1 MSIAKG
7 SLPDTSGII
16 VPILA
21 SFMFF
26 IDVSRARPLVTL
38 PSMMDV
44 SDSVTYDEGEM
55 AVLFC
60 SVDNLGDH
68 TVVWRKLP
76 QSAPLTIG
84 SKSWTRDKRI
94 HSEHVPNSSQWNLV
108 VENVTVS
115 DAGQYECHVSKRKS
129 QLRHR
134 VSLIVKA
141 KPVPQLPRIEIGGEN
156 LLRSGET
163 LQLTCNATLVDV
175 SSERITWLKD
185 NIVLNLW
192 QVLKERNTKGNG
204 KPLLAEKD
212 ERFSIYT
219 TMTVNSQGMGSI
231 SSKLDIKDVRVG
243 DSGVYLCRSTER
255 AQMAGV
261 KVEVQGSPSMKRA
274 DKTHWTHTI
283 NHQDSDKLD
292 KNYYTNKD
300 KINREETLRERS
312 TNQNQR
318 NTASF
323 LQCNQL
329 NFTLL
334 FCLLL
339 GTFLYRSEHRIFINL
354 D

>member
-1 MSIAKG
+1 IFS
-7 SLPDTSGII
+7 SG
-16 VPILA
+16 
-21 SFMFF
+21 
-26 IDVSRARPLVTL
+26 
-38 PSMMDV
+38 
-44 SDSVTYDEGEM
+44 
-55 AVLFC
+55 
-60 SVDNLGDH
+60 
-68 TVVWRKLP
+68 
-76 QSAPLTIG
+76 
-84 SKSWTRDKRI
+84 
-94 HSEHVPNSSQWNLV
+94 
-108 VENVTVS
+108 
-115 DAGQYECHVSKRKS
+115 
-129 QLRHR
+129 
-134 VSLIVKA
+134 
-141 KPVPQLPRIEIGGEN
+141 IEIGGEN

-185 NIVLNLW
+185 
-192 QVLKERNTKGNG
+192 G

-300 KINREETLRERS
+300 RINREETLRERS

>member
-1 MSIAKG
+1 MSFTFELQ
-7 SLPDTSGII
+7 SQ
-16 VPILA
+16 
-21 SFMFF
+21 
-26 IDVSRARPLVTL
+26 
-38 PSMMDV
+38 
-44 SDSVTYDEGEM
+44 
-55 AVLFC
+55 
-60 SVDNLGDH
+60 
-68 TVVWRKLP
+68 VVWRKLP

-185 NIVLNLW
+185 
-192 QVLKERNTKGNG
+192 G

>member
-185 NIVLNLW
+185 
-192 QVLKERNTKGNG
+192 G